1 MFQEEQIQASIKKF
15 FVKRYKNLLYEGTCY
30 IITNFGVVTNDSKYR
45 YTRHPYKINFLA
57 NMKIEELAT
66 DTICQ
71 YGLNF
76 SSFNTIL
83 VKADETYIIGKIVTH
98 TLNTRYLL
106 LLDIIC

>member
-1 MFQEEQIQASIKKF
+1 MQAFIKKF
-15 FVKRYKNLLYEGTCY
+15 FVKHVKNLIFEGKCY
-30 IITNFGVVTNDSKYR
+30 IITNFGVVTNNSKYY

-71 YGLNF
+71 YGFNF

-83 VKADETYIIGKIVTH
+83 DKSNETYFVGKIVAQ
-98 TLNTRYLL
+98 TLPAIYLL
-106 LLDIIC
+106 L